1 MGSVKTISIIVAA
14 NIKGLEV
21 GLGKANKSL
30 AKFASGAA
38 RMGSLLSF
46 GVTAPLTAL
55 GKSAFDTFSKF
66 ENGMMKV
73 NTVTGATVGEFKMLT
88 DEAKRLGATTQF
100 TAVQVADLQLVL
112 GRKGFDPTAIK
123 NMEKSILDLALATGE
138 DLSLAAETVS
148 ASINAFGLESD
159 QAARVSNTLASAA
172 ANSSIQLSTFSTAFG
187 HAGASANAVGVEL
200 EELSAMMGV
209 LMDNGIKASKAGT
222 GLRTAFSKLNE
233 EGIPFSL
240 TLEKLASGQMTL
252 NQATK
257 LVGRTGANQL
267 LILANNK
274 DKVKE
279 LTKEYQTNT
288 GRLREMADMMSQTT
302 HARVKKMQSAIESM
316 KIEMGALISDA
327 ITPIIAKVTDLAS
340 GFSNLDEGTKKL
352 ILKVGGFL
360 TVLGPLLLAF
370 GAIVSLL
377 NPFTVGLL
385 ALGGAF
391 VALNSTGSKQL
402 TFLEKEKEGLNNLVG
417 VILTTNEGTKKRTD
431 LIKDLNDR
439 YPNFLANLD
448 SEKLTN
454 EQLSIALSSAN
465 KEYVKKI
472 ELKARE
478 LELTEAVNKKVKTQR
493 ALKNAEEQG
502 MALLNKRRDEENKGY
517 VTNISVLE
525 NLQNILQGFKP
536 IFSKATGAIN
546 GWTNANGEYF
556 KLDAANKIM
565 DLADAIEGSSS
576 EFEGASKV
584 VSDYADE
591 INQLG
596 ISMDGVTSTT
606 STTST
611 TKTPSG
617 SSGDTSTTSPLFSWM
632 EGDNLAN
639 YVRDYADAMTQ
650 MEADTQRLKNSVK
663 EMGLAMAQQFAGS
676 VANIIVSGGNLL
688 QGLGQIFKDLAK
700 QIMAM
705 VIKAALLAAILSL
718 TGLGPTAQA
727 AGGIFKGGT
736 GFKDILGGMM
746 GGAFASGGSPPVGKV
761 SLVGEQGPELFV
773 PNSSGT
779 IIPNHALG
787 GGSSNTVI
795 PDVRI
800 TGDDLLIVFDRA
812 NRRKNRR

>member
-1 MGSVKTISIIVAA
+1 MGSIKTISIIVAA
-14 NIKGLEV
+14 NIKGLES

-30 AKFASGAA
+30 TKFASGAA
-38 RMGSLLSF
+38 RMGSIMSF

-73 NTVTGATVGEFKMLT
+73 NAVTNASIGEFKMLT
-88 DEAKRLGATTQF
+88 SEAKRLGSTTQF
-100 TAVQVADLQLVL
+100 TATQVADLQLVL

-148 ASINAFGLESD
+148 ASINAFGLESTE
-159 QAARVSNTLASAA
+159 AARVSNTLASAA

-187 HAGASANAVGVEL
+187 HAGASAKAVGVDL

-233 EGIPFSL
+233 QGIPFAL
-240 TLEKLASGQMTL
+240 TLDKLSKGTMTL
-252 NQATK
+252 NQATA

-267 LILANNK
+267 LILAQNK
-274 DKVKE
+274 EKVKE
-279 LTKEYQTNT
+279 LTKEYKTNT
-288 GRLREMADMMSQTT
+288 GRLREMADMMSKTT
-302 HARVKKMQSAIESM
+302 HARVKKMQSAIEGLQLELGALIADAIIPIIDKVTKMAAGFSNLSDRT
-316 KIEMGALISDA
+316 KSLIINIGGFLAVIGPILLGIGALIS
-327 ITPIIAKVTDLAS
+327 
-340 GFSNLDEGTKKL
+340 
-352 ILKVGGFL
+352 
-360 TVLGPLLLAF
+360 
-370 GAIVSLL
+370 LL
-377 NPFTVGLL
+377 NPVTIGVL
-385 ALGGAF
+385 ALGTAF
-391 VALNSTGSKQL
+391 VALNTKGSKQL

-417 VILTTNEGTKKRTD
+417 VILTTNEGTEKRAD

-439 YPNFLANLD
+439 YPNFLSNLGD
-448 SEKLTN
+448 EKLTN
-454 EQLSIALSSAN
+454 EQLTIALSSAN

-478 LELTEAVNKKVKTQR
+478 LELTEAVNKKIKTQR

-517 VTNISVLE
+517 LTNRSVLE
-525 NLQNILQGFKP
+525 NLQDVLKGFKP
-536 IFSKATGAIN
+536 IFSRATGAIN

-556 KLDAANKIM
+556 KLDAANKLM
-565 DLADAIEGSSS
+565 DLSSAIETSSS

-591 INQLG
+591 INELG
-596 ISMDGVTSTT
+596 IATDAMGSTSTT
-606 STTST
+606 PSSTTTTDTEST
-611 TKTPSG
+611 
-617 SSGDTSTTSPLFSWM
+617 DPLFSWM
-632 EGDNLAN
+632 DGDVLSN
-639 YVRDYADAMTQ
+639 YVRDYAAAMTE
-650 MEADTQRLKNSVK
+650 MEAETLRLKNA
-663 EMGLAMAQQFAGS
+663 MTNYGLSIANSFAS
-676 VANIIVSGGNLL
+676 SFANVLLSGGNLL
-688 QGLGQIFKDLAK
+688 QGLGQIFIDIGK
-700 QIMAM
+700 QIASMI
-705 VIKAALLAAILSL
+705 IKAGVLAAIFALIP
-718 TGLGPTAQA
+718 GLGAASA
-727 AGGIFKGGT
+727 AGGALGGAT
-736 GFKDILGGMM
+736 GFSGILQSMM
-746 GGAFASGGSPPVGKV
+746 GGAFANGGSPPVGKV

-787 GGSSNTVI
+787 GGSSSTVI